1 MALINRP
8 DLSEAERK
16 DFDRATALSLEDFP
30 STACQ
35 VATDELLH
43 RIGYGRIVD
52 GSYVVSGQG
61 KIDGYWRHEWLDL
74 GKTEVAEHT
83 ILDITADQFGGP
95 PIYLGDF
102 QRPWATLE
110 DLQGTRE

>member
-1 MALINRP
+1 MCIR
-8 DLSEAERK
+8 DS
-16 DFDRATALSLEDFP
+16 
-30 STACQ
+30 
-35 VATDELLH
+35 
-43 RIGYGRIVD
+43 